1 MDDEDLDNV
10 LAGFSRAS
18 NSSSSASPLEVSD
31 VVASANQSREHA
43 VEVSANLQPVATRDN
58 TTLEPGSTNT
68 SVTLRASRRG
78 PVEHCHGSRHCGL
91 ASDTRRALPVKIQ
104 LYLPKIQPYLPMHHF
119 LYISSAIRPMQ
130 IRLPPMHMLTM
141 LNTGHM
147 HVYSVHSTGEMLRCD
162 RPLRLQIFTRGFR
175 LGIRHRKLHSTTESG
190 LRSACPPERQRA
202 SGGGERRDGVVRHAV
217 RSERASGEGV
227 LVRRRGIGVVCT
239 CSGKPGPGVLAANAG
254 MCTGEKNRSWV
265 RSDHHVPSKIHGA
278 RAPQYLGRAGARRA
292 SLRAAREEGG
302 TPFEHWPRVRI
313 GAPSRT
319 S

>member
-1 MDDEDLDNV
+1 MNP
-10 LAGFSRAS
+10 FPWR
-18 NSSSSASPLEVSD
+18 P
-31 VVASANQSREHA
+31 
-43 VEVSANLQPVATRDN
+43 
-58 TTLEPGSTNT
+58 
-68 SVTLRASRRG
+68 
-78 PVEHCHGSRHCGL
+78 CGL

-141 LNTGHM
+141 LTTGHM

-190 LRSACPPERQRA
+190 LQSACPPERQRV
-202 SGGGERRDGVVRHAV
+202 SGSGERRDGVVRHAV
-217 RSERASGEGV
+217 RSDCASGEGG

-302 TPFEHWPRVRI
+302 TPFEHWPRVRL
-313 GAPSRT
+313 GAPSRDFIGRYGRILGRYNCIFT
-319 S
+319 GRARLVSLASPHGHHGKGFISASRPALSYLPLVGR

>member
-1 MDDEDLDNV
+1 
-10 LAGFSRAS
+10 
-18 NSSSSASPLEVSD
+18 
-31 VVASANQSREHA
+31 
-43 VEVSANLQPVATRDN
+43 
-58 TTLEPGSTNT
+58 
-68 SVTLRASRRG
+68 
-78 PVEHCHGSRHCGL
+78 
-91 ASDTRRALPVKIQ
+91 
-104 LYLPKIQPYLPMHHF
+104 MHHF
-119 LYISSAIRPMQ
+119 LFYFPLASPMQ
-130 IRLPPMHMLTM
+130 IRLPPMDMLTM

-147 HVYSVHSTGEMLRCD
+147 HVYSVHSTGEMFRCD

-217 RSERASGEGV
+217 RSERASGESV

-254 MCTGEKNRSWV
+254 MCTGGKNRSWV

-313 GAPSRT
+313 GAPSRDFIGRYGGILGRYIFT
-319 S
+319 GRARLVSLASPHGRHGKGFISASRPALSLPLGGGSRVCRGAAALLVAF